1 MNVLP
6 YLSEHYSD
14 PKTYPPGVAFLDG
27 QYLPISEAKISVLD
41 YGLLHSD
48 ATYDVVHVWNGAFFR
63 LENHLDRFFAGLEK
77 LHMSIEYDREQV
89 IEILHNCVALSGLK
103 NSYVEYICT
112 RGMSPTFSRDPRD
125 AVNQFI
131 AFAIPF
137 GSVANPEQ
145 MKHGLN
151 AAISSLVRISPKSVD
166 PTVKNYHWL
175 DLVKGLY
182 EAYDRGADTAI
193 LVDTNGNVSEG
204 PGFNIFAV
212 IDGKVLTPKFG
223 VLLGVTRQTVF
234 DICTN
239 LDIDCS
245 AVDIPQDQL
254 LVADEV
260 FISSTAGG
268 IMPVTKVNGRNI
280 GAGSPGQI
288 TSQITMSYWEL
299 HKEENKR
306 MFVRYL
312 DDK

>member
-1 MNVLP
+1 MHILP
-6 YLSEHYSD
+6 KLADHHSD
-14 PKTYPPGVAFLDG
+14 TKSYPPGVAFMDG
-27 QYLPISEAKISVLD
+27 QYLPMQEAKISVLD

-63 LENHLDRFFAGLEK
+63 LEHHLDRFFAGLEK

-89 IEILHNCVALSGLK
+89 TEILHNCVALSELK
-103 NSYVEYICT
+103 EAYVEFICT

-137 GSVANPEQ
+137 GSVANPKQ
-145 MKHGLN
+145 MEHGLS
-151 AAISSLVRISPKSVD
+151 AAVTSLVRIPPQSVD

-193 LVDTNGNVSEG
+193 LTDTNGNISEG

-212 IDGKVLTPKFG
+212 KDGVVLTPKSG
-223 VLLGVTRQTVF
+223 VLLGITRQTVL
-234 DICTN
+234 DICKM
-239 LDIDCS
+239 LKIDCVPDDVS
-245 AVDIPQDQL
+245 RDQL
-254 LVADEV
+254 LCADEV

-268 IMPVTKVNGRNI
+268 VMPVTKIDGQHI
-280 GAGSPGQI
+280 GSGIPGEI
-288 TSQITMSYWEL
+288 TSQITKAYWEL
-299 HKEENKR
+299 HNDENEKL
-306 MFVRYL
+306 VVKYAAS
-312 DDK
+312 K

>member
-1 MNVLP
+1 M
-6 YLSEHYSD
+6 
-14 PKTYPPGVAFLDG
+14 DG

-103 NSYVEYICT
+103 NSYVEFICT

-145 MKHGLN
+145 MKHGLH
-151 AAISSLVRISPKSVD
+151 AAISSFVRIPPNSVD

-175 DLVKGLY
+175 DLVRGLY

-212 IDGKVLTPKFG
+212 IDGRVLTPKLG

-254 LVADEV
+254 LGADEV

-268 IMPVTKVNGRNI
+268 IMPVTKVNGQYI
-280 GAGSPGQI
+280 GDGSPGQI
-288 TSQITMSYWEL
+288 TSQITESYWDMHNE
-299 HKEENKR
+299 KNNK
-306 MFVRYL
+306 FVIKYL
-312 DDK
+312 DEK